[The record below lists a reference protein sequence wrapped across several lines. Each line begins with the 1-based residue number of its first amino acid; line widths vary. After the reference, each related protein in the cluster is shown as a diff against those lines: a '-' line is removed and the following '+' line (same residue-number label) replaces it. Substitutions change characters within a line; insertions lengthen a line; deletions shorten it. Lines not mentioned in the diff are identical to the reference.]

1 MAEKCSLPWHFA
13 NCPTYAASGSDWL
26 QEQWQQGRALA
37 AGGGSGALL
46 VIDEIQKLANWSE
59 TVKSLWDE
67 DERCGCNLKVII
79 LGSSPPLPNRG
90 LTESLAGRFEKTY
103 LPHWSFAEMRDV
115 FDWTLDQYIFYGGYP
130 GAAGLL
136 DQPQHWRNYIADAI
150 VEPFISRDLGMIAC
164 IDKPAFMRQL
174 FEVGSASSG
183 QIVGYTKLAGR
194 LQERSHV
201 ATLAHYLDLL
211 GQANMLTGLDKY
223 AGSLLRARR
232 SAPKLQVFNNA
243 LMTWHEGLSLAEARQ
258 QPRLWGRL
266 VESTVGANLVNLMA
280 GRECRVSYWRD
291 GYGEVDF
298 NKASFSRWKS
308 TAAAAIAANR
318 VWPGLPNCIHRPRR

>member
-1 MAEKCSLPWHFA
+1 M
-13 NCPTYAASGSDWL
+13 
-26 QEQWQQGRALA
+26 A

-79 LGSSPPLPNRG
+79 LGSSPPLLNRG
-90 LTESLAGRFEKTY
+90 LTESLAGRFEKTC

-115 FDWTLDQYIFYGGYP
+115 FGWTLDQYIFYGGYP

-136 DQPQHWRNYIADAI
+136 DQPQRWRNYIADAI
-150 VEPFISRDLGMIAC
+150 VEPFISRDLGMIAR

-194 LQERSHV
+194 LQERAHV

-211 GQANMLTGLDKY
+211 GQANMLT
-223 AGSLLRARR
+223 ASNFRCLRARSTPPDGR
-232 SAPKLQVFNNA
+232 PKECPDMLQLPA
-243 LMTWHEGLSLAEARQ
+243 LPGGRVNQHAATRIF
-258 QPRLWGRL
+258 PRN
-266 VESTVGANLVNLMA
+266 EQA
-280 GRECRVSYWRD
+280 
-291 GYGEVDF
+291 
-298 NKASFSRWKS
+298 
-308 TAAAAIAANR
+308 
-318 VWPGLPNCIHRPRR
+318 LPDPC